1 MTRVKMNEQ
10 VVLMMRIVRGVAI
23 RNHDSRAALAM
34 CLAIAVGVCGLST
47 ESPVPGMMMRLRR
60 RLPQV
65 SASCWGH
72 APSGFHGASPDRSIL
87 NDARAQRPCCA
98 RAAYCA

>member
-34 CLAIAVGVCGLST
+34 CLAIAVGVCGLSAGIT
-47 ESPVPGMMMRLRR
+47 GARYDDALATPAPASISVLLGTCPKW
-60 RLPQV
+60 LPWCV
-65 SASCWGH
+65 A
-72 APSGFHGASPDRSIL
+72 
-87 NDARAQRPCCA
+87 
-98 RAAYCA
+98 

>member
-34 CLAIAVGVCGLST
+34 CLAIAVGVCGAVHGNHRC
-47 ESPVPGMMMRLRR
+47 PV
-60 RLPQV
+60 
-65 SASCWGH
+65 
-72 APSGFHGASPDRSIL
+72 
-87 NDARAQRPCCA
+87 
-98 RAAYCA
+98 

>member
-34 CLAIAVGVCGLST
+34 CLAIAVGVCGLSMGIT
-47 ESPVPGMMMRLRR
+47 GARYDDALATPAPASISVLVGDMPQVASMVR
-60 RLPQV
+60 RLT
-65 SASCWGH
+65 
-72 APSGFHGASPDRSIL
+72 GAF
-87 NDARAQRPCCA
+87 
-98 RAAYCA
+98 